1 MAEKANLQL
10 DIDQMAMKRWL
21 SLRKTTKSKPHSTFD
36 TNKAYLC
43 CKQFLKQNS
52 KGLFLGEIN
61 IERLEANMRALKVL
75 IEIISQ
81 QGQHEKTI
89 LYSSQ
94 LLSWSVIYRQE
105 KTVQTQ
111 PSENPLK
118 LLESF
123 LWFTSGYAHLQLG
136 HVGKAI
142 EDLRNA
148 EQFCKE
154 DNSLLIKIYY
164 AQMMTCLMNSEARS
178 TMSYLTKLLLIFYKG
193 YLLNTT
199 MNCDDSPTS
208 TQASDLANLPDEFWK
223 CFISSFSSLP
233 LLELAESAKKQYNL
247 PIAKILLEHFISCHS
262 TTFSLKSEVNY
273 ARSKLK
279 EIQRINQVMNDTAT
293 F

>member
-21 SLRKTTKSKPHSTFD
+21 SLKKTTKSKPHSTID

-43 CKQFLKQNS
+43 CKLFLQANS
-52 KGLFLGEIN
+52 KGLFHGEIN
-61 IERLEANMRALKVL
+61 IERIEANMRALKVL

-89 LYSSQ
+89 LYSLQ
-94 LLSWSVIYRQE
+94 LLSWSVIYRKE

-123 LWFTSGYAHLQLG
+123 LWFTSGYAHLQLDR
-136 HVGKAI
+136 VGQAI
-142 EDLRNA
+142 EDLRSA
-148 EQFCKE
+148 EQLCKE
-154 DNSLLIKIYY
+154 DNSLLIKINY
-164 AQMMTCLMNSEARS
+164 AQMMAYLMNSEARS
-178 TMSYLTKLLLIFYKG
+178 TMTYLTKLLLIFYKG
-193 YLLNTT
+193 HLLNST

-223 CFISSFSSLP
+223 CFFSSFSSLP

-247 PIAKILLEHFISCHS
+247 PIAKKLLERYVSCHS

-279 EIQRINQVMNDTAT
+279 EIQRIIQVMNDTET